1 MVLSKFTLVN
11 RLFISK
17 EIILY
22 PAGIVS
28 SLSLLIRSFV
38 FKIFKYIQEKYGR
51 EMIKL
56 ARKIEKQYVKIAK
69 VKYNIRFMLYCKKNI
84 PAPVFARPKFPI
96 TVSN

>member
-1 MVLSKFTLVN
+1 MN
-11 RLFISK
+11 RLFTSK

-28 SLSLLIRSFV
+28 SLGLLIRSSV

-51 EMIKL
+51 EIIKL

-69 VKYNIRFMLYCKKNI
+69 VKYDIRFMLYCKKNK
-84 PAPVFARPKFPI
+84 PAQVFARPKFPI